1 MAFPPLVIKTREV
14 ERTIVFDLEG
24 EMRRHDTPQVTLSSL
39 VQGELDRGRRNIVL
53 NLAGVGFIDS
63 FGVGEILASFK
74 SVQDLGGQLRLCKI
88 SDKLLLIFKITMLD
102 KVLDIREDCSRALDS
117 FDGA

>member
-1 MAFPPLVIKTREV
+1 MATPLVIRTREV
-14 ERTIVFDLEG
+14 NQVLVFDIEG

-39 VQGELDRGRRNIVL
+39 VQKELDKGRRNIVF
-53 NLAGVGFIDS
+53 NLDGVGFIDS

-74 SVQDLGGQLRLCKI
+74 SVQDLGGKLKLCRI

-102 KVLDIREDCSRALDS
+102 KVLDIREDCKRALDS
-117 FDGA
+117 FEGA

>member
-1 MAFPPLVIKTREV
+1 MATPLVIRTREV
-14 ERTIVFDLEG
+14 NQILVFDIEG

-39 VQGELDRGRRNIVL
+39 VQKELDKGRRNIVF
-53 NLAGVGFIDS
+53 NLDGVGFIDS

-74 SVQDLGGQLRLCKI
+74 SVQDLGGKLKLCRI

-102 KVLDIREDCSRALDS
+102 KVLDIQEDCKGALDS
-117 FDGA
+117 FAGA

>member
-1 MAFPPLVIKTREV
+1 MATPLVIRTREV
-14 ERTIVFDLEG
+14 NQILVFDIEG

-39 VQGELDRGRRNIVL
+39 VQKELDKGRRNIVF
-53 NLAGVGFIDS
+53 NLDGVGFIDS

-74 SVQDLGGQLRLCKI
+74 SVQDLGGKLKLCRI

-102 KVLDIREDCSRALDS
+102 KVLDIREDCKRALDS
-117 FDGA
+117 FEGA